1 MRISSPSNHTEQT
14 PQQLANRMAYVI
26 DHLAYLDY
34 VQILLDRAAL
44 PRCNIHQ
51 PNLTSMA
58 AMVAELQELN
68 PTAPW
73 LNGVVLGRVLNRTLP
88 RLVTWHGVS
97 HVAGG
102 VSLRVPIHVSTTTY
116 RFCEVG
122 KARKAFELF
131 VGESLGWSNDYD
143 QWQSATDS
151 RNSQFND

>member
-1 MRISSPSNHTEQT
+1 MRISLPSIHTEQT
-14 PQQLANRMAYVI
+14 PQQLAKRIVYVI
-26 DHLAYLDY
+26 DHLAYFDY
-34 VQILLDRAAL
+34 VQSLLDRAAL
-44 PRCNIHQ
+44 PHCDIHQ
-51 PNLTSMA
+51 PNLTSMS

-73 LNGVVLGRVLNRTLP
+73 LNGVILGRVLNRTLP

-102 VSLRVPIHVSTTTY
+102 MSQRIAVHVSTTTY

-131 VGESLGWSNDYD
+131 VGESLDWSNDFD
-143 QWQSATDS
+143 QWQSPKYFRDNQLS
-151 RNSQFND
+151 Y

>member
-14 PQQLANRMAYVI
+14 PQQLANRMAYVV
-26 DHLAYLDY
+26 DHLVYFDY
-34 VQILLDRAAL
+34 VQTLLDRAAL
-44 PRCNIHQ
+44 PHSNIYQ

-68 PTAPW
+68 PTSPW
-73 LNGVVLGRVLNRTLP
+73 LNAVVLGRVLNRVLP
-88 RLVTWHGVS
+88 RLLTWHGVS
-97 HVAGG
+97 RVEGETPQ
-102 VSLRVPIHVSTTTY
+102 RVPILLTTTAY
-116 RFCEVG
+116 RFCEVF
-122 KARKAFELF
+122 KAREAFELF